1 MVVFFVTQENMGK
14 QVKLFPR
21 LPENG
26 TSMEGGAAR
35 ICVSP
40 SILGCLSAIGGQVYL
55 QKKTYVYCTEVSNH
69 DLIQPATVYDA
80 DFTGELW
87 LIEPTDFFL
96 YKILNLNSKAYFVP
110 DAENGRYIYTFVSF
124 ETLESYKREINK
136 KDIYVP
142 IMEMERLKSRYKMH
156 WVTPTDS
163 DDYEDNEIYS
173 GYVIINNKI
182 IWIDTNNDNRGTL
195 FTTPLN
201 MPKKEYREKL
211 YCVYQDSC
219 DGNGEIYCDT
229 ENEIIEAIE
238 SLSKLS
244 IYNTKDK

>member
-1 MVVFFVTQENMGK
+1 MVVFFATQEDMGK

-21 LPENG
+21 VPDNG

-55 QKKTYVYCTEVSNH
+55 QKKTYVYCAEVSNH

-110 DAENGRYIYTFVSF
+110 DPENGRYIYTFVSF
-124 ETLESYKREINK
+124 ETLKSYKREINK

-142 IMEMERLKSRYKMH
+142 IADMEKLKSKYEMH
-156 WVTPTDS
+156 WISPTDS
-163 DDYEDNEIYS
+163 DEYKNSDIYT
-173 GYVIINNKI
+173 GYVITKDKT
-182 IWIDTNNDNRGTL
+182 IWIDTNYNNRGTL
-195 FTTPLN
+195 FSTPEN

-211 YCVYQDSC
+211 FCVCQDSC
-219 DGNGEIYCDT
+219 DGGREIYCDT
-229 ENEIIEAIE
+229 EDEILEAIE
-238 SLSKLS
+238 TLSK
-244 IYNTKDK
+244 